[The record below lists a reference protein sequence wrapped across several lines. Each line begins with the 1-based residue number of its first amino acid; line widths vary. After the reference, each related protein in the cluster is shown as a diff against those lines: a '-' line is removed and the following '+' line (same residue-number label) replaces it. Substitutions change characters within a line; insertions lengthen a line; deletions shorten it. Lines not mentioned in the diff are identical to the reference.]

1 MDFGVIAVH
10 LGAGY
15 HKRSKEGDYR
25 KVCSLALRTGIKMM
39 RESSSITAG
48 EVAMRVCSVL
58 ENSDILNA
66 GYGSNLT
73 IEGTVECEASLMD
86 ASLCKNSTYYGAVSC
101 VSRIK
106 NPIEAAYKLA
116 ENQFKSSLLDLGR
129 IPPIHLSSRGAE
141 KWAENNNITMCDR
154 KYHITEK
161 AKKTLHKYKCL
172 LEETNNS
179 SSGVKRYSTENSNHH
194 FKEKIPKLE
203 EDSNKYNEVRL
214 DTVGVVVT
222 DNNGLCA
229 AAASSGGI
237 LLKYEGRIGQV
248 ANFGTGCY
256 AKNGKTNLAVVSSG
270 CGEHLVLTDVVRK
283 FADNAESDN
292 NSFTSD
298 VMKNVL
304 KTNFIDS
311 PMLKN
316 IEDKNAG
323 LLSIR
328 NIENEFVE
336 IVWGHTTK
344 SMFVGHMATFH
355 KRPFI
360 ECTRLDSFSPTNR
373 QICVSAVSVK
383 KKNITKK
390 INSLEMAAKK
400 KIQNPW
406 SMKNDVI
413 VEFLSDCDGITVDEC
428 EAEISNLYNRKILEE
443 FEETINKS
451 WDEIVEKNN
460 RLFNGQKFRYSHV
473 EEKLGKLIFKIG
485 LTSYKEYMSTN
496 LSESFENLQLKGI
509 EQMSNK
515 NAFVAHPLA
524 VSGVVVTNDDKVVF
538 QMRAGWVAES
548 ANLLDLPG
556 GHPEPTLAAGVD
568 NLREFVSFS
577 QLNGQN
583 CMKEIFDSMY
593 NEVRDEVNVPI
604 TSLSDIKLMAVVRN
618 KATGWRPVCVYK
630 LKCNLSSNEILE
642 LYNKGGNETD
652 ESTKLVFIPTQKVLQ
667 MEQDVPETWQKLC
680 PSGKSTV
687 SIFTILHQKINE
699 SFQ

>member
-1 MDFGVIAVH
+1 
-10 LGAGY
+10 
-15 HKRSKEGDYR
+15 
-25 KVCSLALRTGIKMM
+25 
-39 RESSSITAG
+39 
-48 EVAMRVCSVL
+48 
-58 ENSDILNA
+58 
-66 GYGSNLT
+66 
-73 IEGTVECEASLMD
+73 
-86 ASLCKNSTYYGAVSC
+86 
-101 VSRIK
+101 
-106 NPIEAAYKLA
+106 
-116 ENQFKSSLLDLGR
+116 
-129 IPPIHLSSRGAE
+129 
-141 KWAENNNITMCDR
+141 
-154 KYHITEK
+154 
-161 AKKTLHKYKCL
+161 
-172 LEETNNS
+172 
-179 SSGVKRYSTENSNHH
+179 
-194 FKEKIPKLE
+194 
-203 EDSNKYNEVRL
+203 
-214 DTVGVVVT
+214 
-222 DNNGLCA
+222 
-229 AAASSGGI
+229 
-237 LLKYEGRIGQV
+237 
-248 ANFGTGCY
+248 
-256 AKNGKTNLAVVSSG
+256 
-270 CGEHLVLTDVVRK
+270 
-283 FADNAESDN
+283 
-292 NSFTSD
+292 
-298 VMKNVL
+298 
-304 KTNFIDS
+304 
-311 PMLKN
+311 
-316 IEDKNAG
+316 
-323 LLSIR
+323 
-328 NIENEFVE
+328 
-336 IVWGHTTK
+336 
-344 SMFVGHMATFH
+344 
-355 KRPFI
+355 
-360 ECTRLDSFSPTNR
+360 
-373 QICVSAVSVK
+373 
-383 KKNITKK
+383 
-390 INSLEMAAKK
+390 MAAKK
-400 KIQNPW
+400 KMQNPW